1 METRSQNELWCIGQ
15 ATSVITGHK
24 LPSKRQVLKFYFFFK
39 NYINLKESAGLVT
52 DQVLDFWQRARF
64 LTKQH
69 YHVITHVEKLVEKY
83 GKLKKNKGRKTET
96 QQRNVETFSQE
107 IEELFHIAHEDAL
120 KFITIEE
127 DKTLLILQ
135 REGIKDYM
143 SSVDCEFFIQ
153 EQRILDRKKANEEG
167 ETKELKRKEE
177 GMCSTVTDLVL
188 TESDSSQVTDNE
200 VDDFIPSSAK
210 KLKKNET
217 EKKKVITPAFSSA
230 LDRLK
235 IPNHS
240 GSLVLSTICQG
251 LGANIDYFSTSY
263 KSLRSA
269 CIENCKEVAKS
280 ISSKFKPQVLLT
292 VHWVENCYSI

>member
-1 METRSQNELWCIGQ
+1 MTNR
-15 ATSVITGHK
+15 
-24 LPSKRQVLKFYFFFK
+24 
-39 NYINLKESAGLVT
+39 
-52 DQVLDFWQRARF
+52 VLDFWQRAIF

-120 KFITIEE
+120 KFITIGEN
-127 DKTLLILQ
+127 KTVLIQQ
-135 REGIKDYM
+135 REGIKGYM

-153 EQRILDRKKANEEG
+153 EQRIIDKKKQMKE
-167 ETKELKRKEE
+167 KQELKRKEG
-177 GMCSTVTDLVL
+177 GMCSIGTDLVL
-188 TESDSSQVTDNE
+188 TESDSSKVTDNE

-210 KLKKNET
+210 KLKKSEET
-217 EKKKVITPAFSSA
+217 EKKKVITPAFCSA

-251 LGANIDYFSTSY
+251 LGTNIEHFSTSY

-269 CIENCKEVAKS
+269 CIENRKEVAKR
-280 ISSKFKPQVLLT
+280 ITLKFKPQVLLT
-292 VHWVENCYSI
+292 VHWDGKLLSNSTSRNEVDQLPILVTGYNVEKLLSVPKLDRGTGEQMSFATEQALQD